1 MILYLLLL
9 LAAAPQPPPAAWSS
23 VIGEYGDAAHPTY
36 VLDKDGKLFELAD
49 AQYREITLAEAQAI
63 HASRRLTTPQ
73 TSATF
78 RVKPLRPIAE
88 LRREALAATPPRET
102 GEFRPSDLVEPV
114 KLDPT
119 IRLDIRYATDNN
131 FLSTP
136 VYSEAR
142 ARLQRPAAE
151 ALVRVSRAIRA
162 DGFGLL
168 IHDAW
173 RPWYVTRIF
182 WDAVPEEDHKFVAD
196 PQQGSRHNRGCAVD
210 LTLYDL
216 KTGKSVEM
224 TGGYDEMSDR
234 SYPNYPGGTGRQRWH
249 RDYLK
254 EAMEKEGFTVYDTEW
269 WHFDYKDWPRYRIAE
284 GTERL
289 RAPQ

>member
-1 MILYLLLL
+1 
-9 LAAAPQPPPAAWSS
+9 
-23 VIGEYGDAAHPTY
+23 
-36 VLDKDGKLFELAD
+36 
-49 AQYREITLAEAQAI
+49 
-63 HASRRLTTPQ
+63 
-73 TSATF
+73 
-78 RVKPLRPIAE
+78 
-88 LRREALAATPPRET
+88 
-102 GEFRPSDLVEPV
+102 
-114 KLDPT
+114 
-119 IRLDIRYATDNN
+119 
-131 FLSTP
+131 
-136 VYSEAR
+136 
-142 ARLQRPAAE
+142 
-151 ALVRVSRAIRA
+151 VRVARAIRA